1 MGKQFFSFLP
11 SFLHVIIL
19 GFLFCFLFRSVPI
32 SLLRRSVCASKV
44 VEWECKTRRK
54 GGGKTPAT
62 ADGFCFLAFSHSRIL
77 ALYRCYEMWVW
88 SGGME
93 VLVTE
98 GIAYDMA

>member
-62 ADGFCFLAFSHSRIL
+62 ADGFCFLAFSHSRIIPVL
-77 ALYRCYEMWVW
+77 RDV
-88 SGGME
+88 GME
-93 VLVTE
+93 WRHGGTSN
-98 GIAYDMA
+98 

>member
-54 GGGKTPAT
+54 GGGEDTRHSRW
-62 ADGFCFLAFSHSRIL
+62 FLFSRILAFSHYTG
-77 ALYRCYEMWVW
+77 ATRCGYGVEAWR
-88 SGGME
+88 
-93 VLVTE
+93 
-98 GIAYDMA
+98 Y